1 MRKSLVFLALLTS
14 LSACKKDSP
23 LDVPEPASKNI
34 RFDLPAVGQVSR
46 YLGLAGEDYYTNN
59 YDHFEYSDDTLRL
72 EIVAKDNNGYKVA
85 ETLHYVDVV
94 HSWLDWDKDSTYY
107 YYLRVTN
114 DTLKVIP
121 IGETYLRSRIFAYN
135 LSQQGLPLK
144 KIESPE
150 VEILGWKTSFN
161 YCECRQTGYAENYS
175 LFGKTYDRLN
185 VIVENSAMA
194 LDGNGETYVFSKPFG
209 IVRFSTY
216 GWWTQSGYGW
226 DLLPQNNSGEKKVL

>member
-1 MRKSLVFLALLTS
+1 MKQPIIFLALFAL

-23 LDVPEPASKNI
+23 LDVPDPASNRI
-34 RFDLPAVGQVSR
+34 RFDALAVGQVNQ
-46 YLGLAGEDYYTNN
+46 YIGLSGEAYYTND
-59 YDHFEYSDDTLRL
+59 YDQFEYSDDTLRL
-72 EIVAKDNNGYKVA
+72 EIVAKDNNGFKVA
-85 ETLHYVDVV
+85 ETLHYVDTV
-94 HSWLDWDKDSTYY
+94 HNWLDWDKDSTYY
-107 YYLRVTN
+107 YYLRVSN
-114 DTLKVIP
+114 DTLRVKP
-121 IGETYLRSRIFAYN
+121 IGTPYLRSRIFTYN
-135 LSQQGLPLK
+135 LSEEGLPLK

-161 YCECRQTGYAENYS
+161 YCECRQTGYAENYT
-175 LFGKTYDRLN
+175 LFGKKYDRLN

-226 DLLPQNNSGEKKVL
+226 DLLP